1 MQLIHFLHSVR
12 LVHLLF
18 FRWLLFGCLTCLIL
32 SPPISPC
39 GRQHIVE
46 VDSSRVVQHGQVLKF
61 EGEGMPKHDFPSDR
75 GVLEITIKV
84 TMPQRLTDA
93 QQSEIRA
100 LLA

>member
-1 MQLIHFLHSVR
+1 
-12 LVHLLF
+12 LF
-18 FRWLLFGCLTCLIL
+18 ALPRT
-32 SPPISPC
+32 
-39 GRQHIVE
+39 QHIVD
-46 VDSSRVVQHGQVLKF
+46 VITSSVTQHGQVLKF
-61 EGEGMPKHDFPSDR
+61 EGEGMPKHDYPSDR

>member
-1 MQLIHFLHSVR
+1 MQ
-12 LVHLLF
+12 
-18 FRWLLFGCLTCLIL
+18 
-32 SPPISPC
+32 
-39 GRQHIVE
+39 
-46 VDSSRVVQHGQVLKF
+46 VDSSRVVQHGQVLTF